1 MAKSRKK
8 QTFSKVSAVKSNAR
22 DRVGTP
28 KASFVITPKNQ
39 RPSRYK
45 KTWRDVLDEEE
56 EIVLY
61 PDSKHFNGNSKIWDD
76 EDFD

>member
-1 MAKSRKK
+1 MSKSIKK

-45 KTWRDVLDEEE
+45 NSWVDAELDEVE
-56 EIVLY
+56 EIELY
-61 PDSKHFNGNSKIWDD
+61 PDFDDVTGNVRVS
-76 EDFD
+76 